1 MLDKAYDLKKN
12 GDKVKAEKWQE
23 SWKKETAMPEPG
35 TLLRKTET
43 PQTNSKNQQEKP
55 RPQIMQGLETDA
67 ATSTERPLE
76 KTDSETKN
84 TTQDYTP
91 IIESKDKGTL
101 AREL

>member
-23 SWKKETAMPEPG
+23 SWKKETAMPEHG
-35 TLLRKTET
+35 SLLRKTET